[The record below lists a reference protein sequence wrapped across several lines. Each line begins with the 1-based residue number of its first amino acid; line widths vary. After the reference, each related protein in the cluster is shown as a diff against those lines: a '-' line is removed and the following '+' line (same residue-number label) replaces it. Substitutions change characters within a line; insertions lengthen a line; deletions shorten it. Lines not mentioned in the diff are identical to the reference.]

1 MNYKLT
7 YRETSYPT
15 AIISKA
21 GKEAEKYC
29 ILNNVARAEDGGM
42 LLVAH
47 HLLEKNSVSQGFK
60 SHTSKKIISAEI
72 KNWKQKL
79 INC

>member
-7 YRETSYPT
+7 YRETSYPS
-15 AIISKA
+15 AIISKT

-29 ILNNVARAEDGGM
+29 ILNNVARAEDEET
-42 LLVAH
+42 LLAAQQ
-47 HLLEKNSVSQGFK
+47 LLEKNSISQGFK

-72 KNWKQKL
+72 KNWK
-79 INC
+79 

>member
-1 MNYKLT
+1 MNYKVT
-7 YRETSYPT
+7 YRETSYPN
-15 AIISKA
+15 AIISKT

-29 ILNNVARAEDGGM
+29 ILNNVARAEDEET
-42 LLVAH
+42 LLAVH

-60 SHTSKKIISAEI
+60 SLTSKKIISAEI
-72 KNWKQKL
+72 KKWKQKL